1 MMLQQSMPMAMPQF
15 N

>member
-1 MMLQQSMPMAMPQF
+1 MMPQQSMPMAMPQF